1 MMRRGTGFL
10 VLALVGGS
18 LARAQTPVRVTAQE
32 MQTVDFCNLVRH
44 SEQYDGK
51 TVKVTATYIPSFHT
65 ALFVDDACKKSR
77 PYEEVTANARFANG
91 ESGTAAFKKLDR
103 FLRKYRIG
111 SARVTMIAIFR
122 DPLLSGTFEGCS
134 GCSEYILEV
143 EQILTMERIGSP
155 RAKGFQN
162 YQ

>member
-1 MMRRGTGFL
+1 MMGRTTGFL

-18 LARAQTPVRVTAQE
+18 LARAQTQARVSAQE
-32 MQTVDFCNLVRH
+32 NQTVDFCELVRH
-44 SEQYDGK
+44 PEQYDDK
-51 TVKVTATYIPSFHT
+51 KVKVTATYAPSFHT

-122 DPLLSGTFEGCS
+122 DPLLSGIIEECS
-134 GCSEYILEV
+134 GCSEYMLEV
-143 EQILTMERIGSP
+143 EQILAVERIEPP
-155 RAKGFQN
+155 RAKSIQN
-162 YQ
+162 Y